1 MMTTGNRC
9 EVDVVVTDVLRV
21 NTSADFPA
29 SSITNTMI
37 ATSADIDASKLEQY
51 KVVTYAQAGT
61 AATETVILGVI
72 RGATGLTL
80 AVECSNVTAC
90 AGASTVTVDVK
101 KNGTTILSSVV
112 TLDSSTGALGV
123 ETGTVTVTSLAD
135 GDVLTAV
142 ITANQSGTDALASG
156 VAVQV
161 DWNEDHPQ
169 A

>member
-1 MMTTGNRC
+1 MATSSNRTDVETGIFN
-9 EVDVVVTDVLRV
+9 VLRV
-21 NTSADFPA
+21 NITADLPDGFLTNAKVLASAGI
-29 SSITNTMI
+29 S
-37 ATSADIDASKLEQY
+37 ASKLQQH
-51 KVVTYAQAGT
+51 KTVCYAQAGT
-61 AATETVILGVI
+61 VATETVILGII
-72 RGATGLTL
+72 RGTTGLTL
-80 AVECSNVTAC
+80 AVEVSNVTAN

-112 TLDSSTGALGV
+112 TLTSGTGAPGV
-123 ETGTVTVTSLAD
+123 ETGTVTVTALAD

-142 ITANQSGTDALASG
+142 ITSVQSGTDALATG